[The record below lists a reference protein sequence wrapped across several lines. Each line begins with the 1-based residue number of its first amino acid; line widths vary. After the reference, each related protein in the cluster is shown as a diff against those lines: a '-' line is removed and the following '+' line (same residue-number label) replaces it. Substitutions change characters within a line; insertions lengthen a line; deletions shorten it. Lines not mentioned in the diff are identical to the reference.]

1 MSHKWIIFKERI
13 WSAVQ
18 TSGYGYGSTSAQPD
32 YLPAPLIPSLAT
44 WWGGLQGRYLGSQT
58 IGALLMQTKT
68 PKFQM
73 AQFPNLE
80 GFFLQSQHFQV
91 CLVSFSLQMIR
102 TNTLCFIFHYY
113 CFLLGFCFMTQ
124 FRIWELCSELEWHK
138 IPKSSSKWRIFLLSK
153 TLFIVGCPFC
163 SQRGARSYYDIV
175 LSYVFN
181 LDVKL
186 GLAWN

>member
-1 MSHKWIIFKERI
+1 MRRAAGKVF
-13 WSAVQ
+13 
-18 TSGYGYGSTSAQPD
+18 
-32 YLPAPLIPSLAT
+32 
-44 WWGGLQGRYLGSQT
+44 GL
-58 IGALLMQTKT
+58 
-68 PKFQM
+68 
-73 AQFPNLE
+73 PNLWSFVDANQDPE
-80 GFFLQSQHFQV
+80 ISNGSVSKFGRGFLQSQHFQEV

-138 IPKSSSKWRIFLLSK
+138 IPKSSSKWRTFLLSK

-175 LSYVFN
+175 LSCVFN

-186 GLAWN
+186 GLA